1 MTPARKRSAMRVRR
15 TACSGSSTWSRWAIG
30 SKSPCHL
37 QSSYMSEGR
46 QTIMKKSLVYLS
58 LTCLLVG
65 LLSLVGCKKEET
77 TEETTPATTSTTT
90 TTETTST
97 SSSDMGT
104 GGAMGSDMG
113 TGSSSMGT
121 DNMGTGTTPPPA
133 K

>member
-1 MTPARKRSAMRVRR
+1 
-15 TACSGSSTWSRWAIG
+15 
-30 SKSPCHL
+30 
-37 QSSYMSEGR
+37 
-46 QTIMKKSLVYLS
+46 MKKSLVYLS

-65 LLSLVGCKKEET
+65 VLSLAGCKKEET
-77 TEETTPATTSTTT
+77 TEETTPATTSTTS

-97 SSSDMGT
+97 STEMGT
-104 GGAMGSDMG
+104 GAMGGAMGSDMG

>member
-1 MTPARKRSAMRVRR
+1 
-15 TACSGSSTWSRWAIG
+15 
-30 SKSPCHL
+30 
-37 QSSYMSEGR
+37 
-46 QTIMKKSLVYLS
+46 MKKSLVYLS

-90 TTETTST
+90 TTETTTTST
-97 SSSDMGT
+97 DMGT
-104 GGAMGSDMG
+104 GTAMGSDMG

-121 DNMGTGTTPPPA
+121 DNMGTSTAPPPA

>member
-1 MTPARKRSAMRVRR
+1 M
-15 TACSGSSTWSRWAIG
+15 ACGGSSTWSRWAICR
-30 SKSPCHL
+30 KSPCHL
-37 QSSYMSEGR
+37 QSSYMSERR

-65 LLSLVGCKKEET
+65 LLRLVGCKKEET
-77 TEETTPATTSTTT
+77 TEETPPPSTSTTT
-90 TTETTST
+90 TPEPT
-97 SSSDMGT
+97 SSDMGT